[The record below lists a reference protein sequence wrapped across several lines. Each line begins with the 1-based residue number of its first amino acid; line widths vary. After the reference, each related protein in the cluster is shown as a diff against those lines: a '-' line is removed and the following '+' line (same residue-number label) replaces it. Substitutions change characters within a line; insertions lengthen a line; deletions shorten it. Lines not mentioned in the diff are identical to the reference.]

1 MKLQLIA
8 AAALA
13 TAFTVSTPAV
23 ADEADL
29 KAECAKYAQED
40 GVPAD
45 EMQEYLA
52 QCMKDMASADS
63 EGTGDAPAEDE
74 GKE

>member
-8 AAALA
+8 AAVLA
-13 TAFTVSTPAV
+13 TAFTVSTPTV
-23 ADEADL
+23 AEEADL

-63 EGTGDAPAEDE
+63 EDAKDEPAEDDS
-74 GKE
+74 KE